1 MDCPDEPGVCS
12 GNPPAIMP
20 AGPEGDGWITGTRVH
35 ASQVAEAMD
44 RLGSVDAVARELTL
58 SLHQVRV
65 AIEWAERSGLAHPSS
80 L

>member
-12 GNPPAIMP
+12 GNAPAIMP
-20 AGPEGDGWITGTRVH
+20 DGWITGTRVH
-35 ASQVAEAMD
+35 APQVAEAMD
-44 RLGSVDAVARELTL
+44 RLGAVDAVARELAL

-65 AIEWAERSGLAHPSS
+65 AIEWAERSGLAHPSR